1 MDATPEDAAYITPE
15 AAARSLREIRASQA
29 GIVRARPWFPTWYP
43 VGVGVYVT
51 GLQFFTEPGTSGLLA
66 VTGTTLLAVALAG
79 LIVVLARTN
88 RQVPH
93 RSLVRPAVVGAF
105 VVWLLVGVAVCMVLA
120 ITLSSA
126 EVAYGRTY
134 AGLAVTAFMALTGP
148 AVAFAIT
155 RRMAA
160 KIEQG

>member
-1 MDATPEDAAYITPE
+1 MNATPDDAASITPE
-15 AAARSLREIRASQA
+15 AAAHSLREIRASQA

-43 VGVGVYVT
+43 VGVGVYAT
-51 GLQFFTEPGTSGLLA
+51 GLQFFMEPGTSGPLA
-66 VTGTTLLAVALAG
+66 VTGITLLTVALAG
-79 LIVVLARTN
+79 LIVALARTN

-120 ITLSSA
+120 VTLSSA

-134 AGLAVTAFMALTGP
+134 AGVAMTAYLAVTGP
-148 AVAFAIT
+148 AVGHAIT

-160 KIEQG
+160 KIEGR